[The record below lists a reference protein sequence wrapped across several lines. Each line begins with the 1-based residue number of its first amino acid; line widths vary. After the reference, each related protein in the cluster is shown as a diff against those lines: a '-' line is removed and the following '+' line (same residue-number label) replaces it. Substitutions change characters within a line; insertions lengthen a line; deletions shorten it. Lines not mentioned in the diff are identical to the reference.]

1 MTLDT
6 AILITRLDYY
16 FEAFS
21 MSHLIFLSKKN
32 ALIIFDFGSERK
44 EHMQPMSRIP
54 YGKILNKIIF
64 TLCRCDETFDAN
76 CDGETTMPF
85 YRAQYD
91 AKTGQSPNMPR

>member
-44 EHMQPMSRIP
+44 EHMQPMLLLV
-54 YGKILNKIIF
+54 KN
-64 TLCRCDETFDAN
+64 TLRENSKQNHFN
-76 CDGETTMPF
+76 SL
-85 YRAQYD
+85 QV
-91 AKTGQSPNMPR
+91 